1 MRHSLDIYMS
11 YKGKRK
17 NDKIYLDSSDIRL
30 YNKLYKC
37 IKGGINKWEIR
48 RKKLGEA
55 ELEIMQVVWD
65 SGNPVT
71 SNYIL
76 KELQERRSWQLSTL
90 MTSLASLAD
99 KGFISCDR
107 STGRNLYTSII
118 SEKEYKTGASKHFL
132 EKLYNN
138 SIQNMITALYDS
150 KEIKNSDIEEL
161 RNFLDQLEDD

>member
-1 MRHSLDIYMS
+1 MS

-90 MTSLASLAD
+90 MTSLARLAD